1 MVACLPSL
9 VQPQQIC
16 KHRRASLV
24 ERRMTFNQERH
35 GVRFS
40 QNRTRQIRDEAAKCR
55 ANTGECGQQE
65 VGR

>member
-1 MVACLPSL
+1 MVAWLPSL

-24 ERRMTFNQERH
+24 ERRMTVNQERH

-40 QNRTRQIRDEAAKCR
+40 QTERDRYAMKLQNAEP
-55 ANTGECGQQE
+55 TQE
-65 VGR
+65 SVASKK